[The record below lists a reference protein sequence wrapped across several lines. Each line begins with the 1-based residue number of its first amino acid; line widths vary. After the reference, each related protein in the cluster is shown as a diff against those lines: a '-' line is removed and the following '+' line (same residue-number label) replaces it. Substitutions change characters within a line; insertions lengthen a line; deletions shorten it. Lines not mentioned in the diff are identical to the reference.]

1 MIKRLFLGFAVFAVA
16 IASAETYKVTLFQ
29 PSVVEGTE
37 LKPGEYRL
45 SVDAAKA
52 VFASGKQS
60 VEASVRVENADQKFS
75 STTVRYASTAGK
87 YSIQEIRVGGTRT
100 RLVFN
105 P

>member
-16 IASAETYKVTLFQ
+16 MASAETYKVTLFQ
-29 PSVVEGTE
+29 PSIVEGTE
-37 LKPGEYRL
+37 LKPGDYRL
-45 SVDAAKA
+45 SVDDTKA

-60 VEASVRVENADQKFS
+60 VETRVKVENADQKFS
-75 STTVRYASTAGK
+75 STTVRYASADGK

-100 RLVFN
+100 KLVFH